1 MLHLHFAL
9 LSFLD
14 IALCGSRTR
23 RVLHIFNY
31 TFALPL
37 QVDSMLEVCNVFL
50 LGTLCSHAFDF
61 IRTSHVNTLFN
72 AYATSVGFAN
82 GLQLRW
88 QKRVV

>member
-23 RVLHIFNY
+23 RVLHIFNN

-50 LGTLCSHAFDF
+50 LGMS
-61 IRTSHVNTLFN
+61 NTMLPRFRFHSN
-72 AYATSVGFAN
+72 FTCEY
-82 GLQLRW
+82 LI
-88 QKRVV
+88 